1 MLPTVIFNESSIT
14 GVSLVNFTIDKQ
26 ITVAAIGIPAGVE
39 VTFEMVRL
47 SSPSYEPICPGS
59 CEMPPVQFAQ
69 EIAWQPLMCCNGNK
83 VKVTAKNP
91 YILLDSPQHVRL
103 RALLTGHN
111 FSATPFPGEVIVY
124 PSDSTIPGDDKRG
137 CCEEA

>member
-26 ITVAAIGIPAGVE
+26 VTVAALGIPVGAE

-47 SSPSYEPICPGS
+47 STPSYEPVCPGS
-59 CEMPPVQFAQ
+59 CEMPPVQFAS

-83 VKVTAKNP
+83 VKVTSNNP

-103 RALLTGHN
+103 RALLTN
-111 FSATPFPGEVIVY
+111 YDFSDGPFPGEVIVY

-137 CCEEA
+137 CCTP

>member
-26 ITVAAIGIPAGVE
+26 VTVAALGIPVGAE

-47 SSPSYEPICPGS
+47 STPSYEPVCPGS
-59 CEMPPVQFAQ
+59 CEMPPVQFAS
-69 EIAWQPLMCCNGNK
+69 EIAWQPLMCCNGSK
-83 VKVTAKNP
+83 VKVTSNNP

-103 RALLTGHN
+103 RALLTN
-111 FSATPFPGEVIVY
+111 YDFSDGPFPGEVIVY

-137 CCEEA
+137 CCTP